1 MMTGS
6 GSPLGDSKPV
16 KAKLRERVAA
26 AGRLLG
32 GLAQATYYT
41 LKTWF
46 ELL

>member
-1 MMTGS
+1 MSTGL
-6 GSPLGDSKPV
+6 GSPSGDSKPV
-16 KAKLRERVAA
+16 KAKLRDRLAA

-41 LKTWF
+41 LRTWL